1 MQGTQ
6 SHNYLLRAGA
16 GQTLTTSTVGT
27 SPYLQVQVFDPNGS
41 NLYTGS
47 RNWSGVLRRSGD
59 YRVRVRLV
67 PEGQQSGETGEYSLT
82 IGIR

>member
-1 MQGTQ
+1 M
-6 SHNYLLRAGA
+6 
-16 GQTLTTSTVGT
+16 
-27 SPYLQVQVFDPNGS
+27 S
-41 NLYTGS
+41 NQFYTGS

-67 PEGQQSGETGEYSLT
+67 PEEQQSGVTGEYSLT